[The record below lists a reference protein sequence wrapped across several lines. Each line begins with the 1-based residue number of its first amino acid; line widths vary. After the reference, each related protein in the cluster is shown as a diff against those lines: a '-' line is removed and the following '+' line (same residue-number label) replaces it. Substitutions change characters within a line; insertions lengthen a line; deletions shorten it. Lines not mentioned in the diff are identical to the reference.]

1 MLVTMPILIIRN
13 EWVFKKRREFAD
25 IFYAYKNAYY
35 GIPDVVGPEQREGIY
50 IKWYGPESLED
61 ILWDYHKMMRHWWI
75 WDISKMTVNKIRYKE
90 MCKWYAECFQN

>member
-35 GIPDVVGPEQREGIY
+35 GIPDVVG
-50 IKWYGPESLED
+50 D